1 MNDAPDARPLTIAID
16 GPAGAGK
23 STVARRVA
31 GALGYAYID
40 TGAMY
45 RAVAWATLKEGVA
58 PDDAEA
64 VTRLAETLD
73 IRLRPEAAETQIWVN
88 AQDITD
94 QIRTPDISNLTSPL
108 SAIPGVRRR
117 MVALQ
122 QAMGAAGGVVM
133 EGRDIGTVVLPHA
146 DVKVF
151 LTASLEKRAERRQAE
166 LASRGVTVDMDAL
179 RADIAARDARD
190 GGRDIAPMI
199 PAPDAAMLDSDRLS
213 VDDVVATIL
222 RLWQEATTRHAG

>member
-31 GALGYAYID
+31 RALGYAYID

-45 RAVAWATLKEGVA
+45 RAVAWATLKQGVA

-64 VTRLAETLD
+64 VTRLTETLD
-73 IRLRPEAAETQIWVN
+73 IRLRPETAETQVLVGGEN
-88 AQDITD
+88 ITD

-122 QAMGAAGGVVM
+122 QVMGAAGGVVM
-133 EGRDIGTVVLPHA
+133 EGRDIGTIVLPYA

-166 LASRGVTVDMDAL
+166 LAARGANIALDML
-179 RADIAARDARD
+179 RADIATRDARD
-190 GGRDIAPMI
+190 GGRDIAPMV
-199 PAPDAAMLDSDRLS
+199 PAPDATILDSDCLRL
-213 VDDVVATIL
+213 DDVVATIL
-222 RLWQEATTRHAG
+222 RLCREATTRHAG

>member
-1 MNDAPDARPLTIAID
+1 MNDAPPARPLTIAID

-45 RAVAWATLKEGVA
+45 RAVAWATLKQGVA

-64 VTRLAETLD
+64 VTRLTETLD
-73 IRLRPEAAETQIWVN
+73 IRLHPGAAETQVLVGGEN
-88 AQDITD
+88 ITD

-117 MVALQ
+117 LVALQ

-133 EGRDIGTVVLPHA
+133 EGRDIGTIVLPRA

-166 LASRGVTVDMDAL
+166 LASRGVTIALDAL

-190 GGRDIAPMI
+190 GARDIAPMI
-199 PAPDAAMLDSDRLS
+199 PAPDAAILDSDRLS

-222 RLWQEATTRHAG
+222 RLCQEAVPRHAG